1 MSDDEER
8 TAADDAVI
16 SKYMQAS
23 EIANGNFFLLSVLLN
38 LCIHLV
44 YFDTLFIWQVLL
56 QKLLS
61 VV

>member
-23 EIANGNFFLLSVLLN
+23 EIANGRMQHFSFLLMYSVIITDSGLIN
-38 LCIHLV
+38 L
-44 YFDTLFIWQVLL
+44 FFR
-56 QKLLS
+56 
-61 VV
+61 

>member
-23 EIANGNFFLLSVLLN
+23 EIANGI
-38 LCIHLV
+38 C
-44 YFDTLFIWQVLL
+44 
-56 QKLLS
+56 
-61 VV
+61 